1 VIKADVSHPE
11 EVERILE
18 TIKNSMPALRG
29 IIHAAG
35 VLDDGVLLQ
44 QTWARFRQVMAPKVA
59 GTWNLHLLTQEIP
72 LDFFVCF
79 SSMASLLGSP
89 AQGNYV
95 VANTFMDALAHHRRA
110 LGLPSLSINWGP
122 WAEVGMATKLG
133 KHAQRRL
140 TAQGLGSISLDDGLQ
155 ILSELLGQK
164 IAQIG
169 VLPINWSLFLPQFSQ
184 GIQSPFL
191 EAFTSQPSVAQ
202 KHGLLKQLEASPVT
216 EHRTIL
222 FNHVRAEIAQ
232 VLELKTP
239 EQIQASQKLFDE
251 LGIDSLMAV
260 ELKNRLQA
268 SLGRSLRSTLV
279 FDYPTL
285 ESLVDHLSQELAFS
299 DEMDTQLESR
309 PDSSLAELEQ
319 LSESEAE
326 ALLLKELEKI

>member
-1 VIKADVSHPE
+1 
-11 EVERILE
+11 
-18 TIKNSMPALRG
+18 
-29 IIHAAG
+29 
-35 VLDDGVLLQ
+35 
-44 QTWARFRQVMAPKVA
+44 
-59 GTWNLHLLTQEIP
+59 
-72 LDFFVCF
+72 
-79 SSMASLLGSP
+79 
-89 AQGNYV
+89 
-95 VANTFMDALAHHRRA
+95 
-110 LGLPSLSINWGP
+110 
-122 WAEVGMATKLG
+122 
-133 KHAQRRL
+133 
-140 TAQGLGSISLDDGLQ
+140 LGSISLDDGLQ